1 MPEDKKPSSV
11 MSINGKEVDFKKAWP
26 FTIGDMKKLK
36 KEYGVNLSKI
46 GADGGIDIEDMH
58 SLILYSAKK
67 SNPEITAEDVDEIP
81 STRLGKI
88 MEVFQVAQKELDP
101 PF

>member
-1 MPEDKKPSSV
+1 MPQDKKISTS
-11 MSINGKEVDFKKAWP
+11 MSINGKEVDFRKAWP

-36 KEYGVNLSKI
+36 KDYGVNLSKI
-46 GADGGIDIEDMH
+46 GQDGGIDIEDMH
-58 SLILYSAKK
+58 SLILYSTKK
-67 SNPEITAEDVDEIP
+67 SNPEITGDDVDEVP
-81 STRLGKI
+81 STQLGKI